1 MVLCQGCVLGVL
13 LGQSSALLSGCWR
26 EGSKIS
32 KRAVS
37 KLGTQQSTGNCLFQ
51 QEANGFGGP
60 LILRRNGCTF
70 IKTISQR
77 APERVVGRGSF
88 PLRTT
93 FCWGRAESCSF
104 WFLGVLSGIA
114 YFSVGMIVIHGTP
127 KIHPTSIPGIRIQQ
141 SSLHWCDVCSKIMNR
156 GSFGV
161 SFMRIP
167 SHTRF
172 LWRFLAQLCLLKAK
186 VFWYPLFPTK
196 HQDRNHGSHGGG

>member
-1 MVLCQGCVLGVL
+1 MAFPHCETHPKSAISRTCSRAILIEGESSCWGSATHPVVLCQGCVLGVL

-70 IKTISQR
+70 VKTISQR
-77 APERVVGRGSF
+77 APEKGGVMGRGSF

-104 WFLGVLSGIA
+104 
-114 YFSVGMIVIHGTP
+114 
-127 KIHPTSIPGIRIQQ
+127 
-141 SSLHWCDVCSKIMNR
+141 
-156 GSFGV
+156 
-161 SFMRIP
+161 
-167 SHTRF
+167 
-172 LWRFLAQLCLLKAK
+172 
-186 VFWYPLFPTK
+186 
-196 HQDRNHGSHGGG
+196 